1 MKEKSVFVDRKTS
14 LWLLDANSLDSR
26 LLLSQ
31 SKEKSLPIPV
41 LKSLMACVGH
51 GHVLSMYLCVHE
63 IFKSL
68 QSLPCPLVCRLLL
81 PWGEGED
88 RIENVMIIVI
98 LAARLF
104 FIVIT

>member
-1 MKEKSVFVDRKTS
+1 MFVDCKTS
-14 LWLLDANSLDSR
+14 LWLLDANSLDSSCPR
-26 LLLSQ
+26 AKQ
-31 SKEKSLPIPV
+31 KSLPIPV
-41 LKSLMACVGH
+41 LKSQMASV
-51 GHVLSMYLCVHE
+51 GHVLSMNLNYVHE

-88 RIENVMIIVI
+88 RIDNVIMIVI

-104 FIVIT
+104 